1 MWAKNLRTAG
11 RKAAEIEARRE
22 AGLPVGSTAG
32 ALTEERRDALENID
46 PSWRPA
52 WPVAWQRCYKLCRNL
67 SEAGT
72 ELPTAPGQMTLQ
84 GEDLGAWV
92 QAQRLGWDA
101 LLPAQAWML
110 EHMLHLS
117 PAEPEERSQA
127 PRTQA
132 DKWAANILAARQFHT
147 REGSLQVPRKHVEV
161 VDGVEHKLGMFVDN
175 ARRRA
180 DKLTAER
187 HQELAELGMRW

>member
-1 MWAKNLRTAG
+1 MKLRADRLILVDNPSTRSFTTSSTPRRRQLTCRSAKLETAHARVATARTDDT
-11 RKAAEIEARRE
+11 
-22 AGLPVGSTAG
+22 P
-32 ALTEERRDALENID
+32 EEPD
-46 PSWRPA
+46 
-52 WPVAWQRCYKLCRNL
+52 
-67 SEAGT
+67 
-72 ELPTAPGQMTLQ
+72 
-84 GEDLGAWV
+84 
-92 QAQRLGWDA
+92 
-101 LLPAQAWML
+101 
-110 EHMLHLS
+110 
-117 PAEPEERSQA
+117 ERSQA